1 MKKILSAILFV
12 CYFLPSALCAES
24 DRLWLTYCK
33 QSPEYSR
40 VINDY
45 CKKITL
51 PGSSFDQ
58 IIKKEFNTYCTAATG
73 HKPAYGKEGQIVMTY
88 GGGPEIGSEGYV
100 IRCTDHKIRITAS
113 ADAGFLYAT
122 YHLIRLFRTEQLKND
137 TIIVE
142 TPAFDIRMLN
152 HWDDLDGN
160 IERGYAGRSLWK
172 WQELP
177 STISERYEEYARI
190 NASIGINAVVL
201 NNVNADPRILR
212 TDYIRKV
219 AVIAAIFRK
228 YNIKTYLSANFAAP
242 MKPSDTP
249 DKMKCWGGIGTLSTA
264 DPLNP
269 EVIDWWNR
277 KTDEIY
283 RYIPDFGGFLVK
295 ANSEGMPGPQDY
307 GHSHATGAN
316 MLAKALK
323 PHGGIVI
330 WRAFVYQSKKSDPDR
345 MKRAYQEFMP
355 LDGQFDD
362 NVILQIKNGPLDF
375 QPSEPPS
382 TLFGALQHTPVMAEL
397 QITQEYMGHST
408 YLVYLLPMW
417 KKFLDFDTFC
427 KGKPRYTISRILK
440 GEVYPQKITAIAG
453 VANSG
458 DDPNWTGHYFAQAN
472 WYAYGR
478 LAWNPEDDTRAITTD
493 WIRMTW
499 HSDHHT
505 TEKIRSMMMPSWES
519 FMKSSSPYGLGITTN
534 MIIHYDAD
542 FAFRNG
548 KEWTANKEGI
558 GTDRTSRGSNYVSQY
573 FEPNRS
579 IFDSLDYCPE
589 ELLLAFHFVKWNR
602 IMKNNETFHDYFMRS
617 LKSKIITTEENIRIW
632 NSLKN
637 EIDPERHQAV
647 SRKLDKE
654 LDDAKTFYNT
664 AYSFFKDILH

>member
-1 MKKILSAILFV
+1 MLGRNRN
-12 CYFLPSALCAES
+12 AL
-24 DRLWLTYCK
+24 
-33 QSPEYSR
+33 YSR
-40 VINDY
+40 
-45 CKKITL
+45 
-51 PGSSFDQ
+51 
-58 IIKKEFNTYCTAATG
+58 
-73 HKPAYGKEGQIVMTY
+73 
-88 GGGPEIGSEGYV
+88 
-100 IRCTDHKIRITAS
+100 S
-113 ADAGFLYAT
+113 A
-122 YHLIRLFRTEQLKND
+122 Q
-137 TIIVE
+137 
-142 TPAFDIRMLN
+142 
-152 HWDDLDGN
+152 
-160 IERGYAGRSLWK
+160 S
-172 WQELP
+172 
-177 STISERYEEYARI
+177 
-190 NASIGINAVVL
+190 
-201 NNVNADPRILR
+201 
-212 TDYIRKV
+212 
-219 AVIAAIFRK
+219 
-228 YNIKTYLSANFAAP
+228 
-242 MKPSDTP
+242 
-249 DKMKCWGGIGTLSTA
+249 
-264 DPLNP
+264 

-427 KGKPRYTISRILK
+427 KGKPGYTISRILK

-493 WIRMTW
+493 WDQNDMA
-499 HSDHHT
+499 
-505 TEKIRSMMMPSWES
+505 
-519 FMKSSSPYGLGITTN
+519 L
-534 MIIHYDAD
+534 
-542 FAFRNG
+542 
-548 KEWTANKEGI
+548 
-558 GTDRTSRGSNYVSQY
+558 
-573 FEPNRS
+573 
-579 IFDSLDYCPE
+579 
-589 ELLLAFHFVKWNR
+589 
-602 IMKNNETFHDYFMRS
+602 
-617 LKSKIITTEENIRIW
+617 
-632 NSLKN
+632 
-637 EIDPERHQAV
+637 
-647 SRKLDKE
+647 
-654 LDDAKTFYNT
+654 
-664 AYSFFKDILH
+664 